1 MLRLAGG
8 DFLVRDLRIAE
19 MNGIRS
25 AAWGTICAA
34 ACACLAAPVRG
45 AEAAEAEE
53 AAGPVEEILVIGHL
67 RSLPDEDVA
76 AVSGF
81 PKSLLET
88 PRSASTVSEEMM
100 NRFRMRDIDELIAL
114 APGTFTQSFFG
125 AAGALDIRGTPGET
139 YFRGMRRLDNLAAY
153 PTPIG
158 ASDRIDI
165 VRGPAS
171 PIFGPAKMGGYLNF
185 NPKSARIEQTGHFIE
200 AATGGFGLDFGSWEQ
215 KVLSAE
221 IGGPARFGT
230 RNMGYYFYA
239 ELEDSGSFYRN
250 AGKDQTL
257 LQASFDA
264 SPAERLEVQFGGM
277 YQDFKGNENGGWNR
291 LTQDLIDHGIYVT
304 GSPPPLDADGDGR
317 ISHQEYDLDGDGFT
331 DLNPFV
337 AGLRP
342 GAAGALDRSGPLP
355 GTCAI
360 GDAILFGCRPDL
372 LALANPGQAELHP
385 SQVLVSAQDLLETRV
400 LTLYFDLILEAG
412 GDWELKNQLFYETY
426 DTLGQNAYGFSQF
439 HDAWVVENKL
449 VASNAFQLG
458 GAALAVQLSPSLRH
472 TDFRHGDD
480 YTNEF
485 FDRRDLTGPSSAL
498 DRRLLATE
506 IDDDYTE
513 YYIGDYLDLGLA
525 AQIDLNWAS
534 GLGLLAGI
542 RYDRLD
548 MRSRQPVEKLL
559 LPSAENFC
567 RPPGDCVQAAAA
579 DVFDGISWTLSLSY
593 ASRLGLTPYAT
604 FSRQSTVIAGQGAEV
619 TTGNIAAG
627 GAFDSSKLKELGLKG
642 SLLGDALYFA
652 LALYEQ
658 ERADFSAQQ
667 IVTNQASRTRGA
679 EFELRWAA
687 SERLLLTLGYSHME
701 VVNLNSL
708 EAGGRFSFIGA
719 DDIPGVAP
727 EAFYGGALSGIVLR
741 PGARGARRAGVPE
754 DIWYFTGT
762 YDFGRGLAASASL
775 IDVASVASGFSNSII
790 LPAYRL
796 INLGLNFEWRNWTF
810 SATAKNLADERY
822 FRSNFPNLFGGVV
835 VLPELPRHYAA
846 RVQYRW

>member
-1 MLRLAGG
+1 
-8 DFLVRDLRIAE
+8 

-25 AAWGTICAA
+25 AAWGAVCAL

-45 AEAAEAEE
+45 AETAGAEA
-53 AAGPVEEILVIGHL
+53 AAGAVEEILVIGHL

-81 PKSLLET
+81 SKSLLET

-185 NPKSARIEQTGHFIE
+185 NPKSARIEETGRFIE
-200 AATGGFGLDFGSWEQ
+200 SATGGLGLDFGSWKQ

-257 LQASFDA
+257 LQASFDLN
-264 SPAERLEVQFGGM
+264 PAERLEVQFGGM

-291 LTQDLIDHGIYVT
+291 LTQDLIDRGIYVT

-317 ISHQEYDLDGDGFT
+317 ISHQEYDLDGDGFS

-360 GDAILFGCRPDL
+360 GDAVLFGCRPDL
-372 LALANPGQAELHP
+372 LALANAGQAELHP
-385 SQVLVSAQDLLETRV
+385 SQVLVSAQDFLETRV

-412 GDWELKNQLFYETY
+412 GGWELKNQLFYETY

-458 GAALAVQLSPSLRH
+458 SAELAVQISPSLRH

-480 YTNEF
+480 YSNEF

-559 LPSAENFC
+559 LPSVENFC
-567 RPPGDCVQAAAA
+567 LPPGDCVQDAAA

-658 ERADFSAQQ
+658 ERTDFSAQQ

-687 SERLLLTLGYSHME
+687 SERLLLTLGYSHLE

-741 PGARGARRAGVPE
+741 PGTQGARRAGVPE

-762 YDFGRGLAASASL
+762 CDFGRGLAASASL
-775 IDVASVASGFSNSII
+775 IDVASVASGFSNSVI

-796 INLGLNFEWRNWTF
+796 INLGLNLEWRNWTF
-810 SATAKNLADERY
+810 SATAKNLTNERY